1 MDKTSEVQRRLYGN
15 DDAIFPYK
23 YDFMQLGTCFF
34 LCQIIKYTMGTVEN
48 RALPSMNG
56 GEGSLE
62 ITHTVFSR
70 LLSLFRDLPNTFLD
84 LRNS

>member
-56 GEGSLE
+56 GGRGHLKLGLQSFQD
-62 ITHTVFSR
+62 FSA
-70 LLSLFRDLPNTFLD
+70 FLGIYQIH
-84 LRNS
+84 S